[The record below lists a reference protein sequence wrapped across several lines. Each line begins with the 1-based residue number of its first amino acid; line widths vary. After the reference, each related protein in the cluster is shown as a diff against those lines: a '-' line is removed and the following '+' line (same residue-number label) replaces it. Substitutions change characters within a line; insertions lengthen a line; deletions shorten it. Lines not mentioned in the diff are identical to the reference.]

1 MEEHKQSYKA
11 LAERFNRGQISRREF
26 LRAAALLGL
35 SLTAGELLAACGPAD
50 VPEEVFEEVVGEVLK
65 DPIEDLYGLEY
76 ITVTPDG
83 SAPPVS
89 PASTPVAEAEELAR
103 PKEVEWYCGCCGAH
117 FRTLDDLKKHA
128 AAEHAWRLPEIAR
141 LDHPTYEPFL
151 VGVKRF
157 DEKNTIFSR
166 NAWDEG
172 YQALVAEY
180 TAKAPPDDWEAIEGR
195 ALTAG
200 AIYVDQTAGALHPYY
215 PGYFGHI
222 RNVGG
227 LYNWDDPVGPEKFP
241 VDDPAAMAARIKEVA
256 RFYGA
261 SLVGITEVNPHW
273 VYSHY
278 FEPITGAAGTL
289 NMSYK
294 YAIVMGIEMDWPEI
308 NQSPGFEASA
318 ATAKAYSKMAQ
329 LAGSLAKYIRVLGY
343 EALPCGNDT
352 AQSIPLAIDAGLGE
366 LGRNG
371 LMLSPEFGPRQR
383 ICKVFTELPLVPDQ
397 AVEFGIQTFCET
409 CHACASACPVDAIR
423 WEDRTTEP
431 TSISNR
437 EGILRWPVN
446 VERCYLFWKENGSDC
461 SNCIAACPWALHSQR
476 DWLEL

>member
-1 MEEHKQSYKA
+1 MEKKQAYEE
-11 LAERFNRGQISRREF
+11 LTQRLNQGQISRREF
-26 LRAAALLGL
+26 LRAVALLGI
-35 SLTAGELLAACGPAD
+35 SLGAAEILAACGPTEA
-50 VPEEVFEEVVGEVLK
+50 PAEVLDEALI
-65 DPIEDLYGLEY
+65 DPIEEIYGLEY
-76 ITVTPDG
+76 ITTTPDG
-83 SAPPVS
+83 SQGVVVSAATPAPEVDEGPQ
-89 PASTPVAEAEELAR
+89 R
-103 PKEVEWYCGCCGAH
+103 REVEWYCGCCGAR
-117 FRTLDDLKKHA
+117 FRTLDELKKHA
-128 AAEHAWRLPEIAR
+128 VAEHAWRLPEIAR
-141 LDHPTYEPFL
+141 VDEPTYEQFL

-166 NAWDEG
+166 NAWDEE
-172 YQALVAEY
+172 YQALVGEY
-180 TAKAPPDDWEAIEGR
+180 IAKAPPDDWAAIEGR

-222 RNVGG
+222 RGVGG
-227 LYNWDDPVGPEKFP
+227 LYNWEDPVGPEKYP
-241 VDDPAAMAARIKEVA
+241 VPNPAEMTERVKEVA

-261 SLVGITEVNPHW
+261 NLVGITEVDPRW
-273 VYSHY
+273 VYANY
-278 FEPITGAAGTL
+278 FEPITGAAGKL
-289 NMSYK
+289 ELPYK

-308 NQSPGFEASA
+308 NQSPGHEASA

-329 LAGSLAKYIRVLGY
+329 LTGSLAKYIRVLGY
-343 EALPCGNDT
+343 EAIPCGNDT

-371 LMLSPEFGPRQR
+371 LMLSPEYGPRQR
-383 ICKVFTELPLVPDQ
+383 LCKVFTELPLVPDQ
-397 AVEFGIQTFCET
+397 PVDFGIQSFCET

-423 WEDRTTEP
+423 WEERTTER

-446 VERCYLFWKENGSDC
+446 VGRCYLFWQENGSDC
-461 SNCIAACPWALHSQR
+461 SNCVAACPWALHSQR